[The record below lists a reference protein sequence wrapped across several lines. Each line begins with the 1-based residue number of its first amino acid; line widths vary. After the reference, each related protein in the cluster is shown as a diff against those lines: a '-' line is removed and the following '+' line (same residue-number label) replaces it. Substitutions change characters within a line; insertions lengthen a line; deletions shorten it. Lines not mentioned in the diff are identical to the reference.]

1 MGRSFWVF
9 LSITQKILKIE
20 QSALKYWGTGNGDK
34 MSDNTWLRLTVRL
47 PYSLKPF
54 LGKESN
60 KSEAIIRALESHFGV
75 IAPADKMS
83 EIETRIAALEDYL
96 GLLNTPTVSVK
107 DEGDKPVKGKKRV
120 TDAPPDPVMEETL
133 DPVMEDAPPPPVM
146 GNEGGGK
153 KVRVDW
159 VGFVLDH
166 PGRSLDDLSRMAVKR
181 WGKPYPI
188 TKECVR
194 RALKTVGQSV

>member
-1 MGRSFWVF
+1 MVAGF
-9 LSITQKILKIE
+9 LSITQERLKIE
-20 QSALKYWGTGNGDK
+20 QSALEYWGTGNGDK
-34 MSDNTWLRLTVRL
+34 MADNTWLRLTVRL

-83 EIETRIAALEDYL
+83 EIEARIAALEEYL

-120 TDAPPDPVMEETL
+120 TEKRVTETP